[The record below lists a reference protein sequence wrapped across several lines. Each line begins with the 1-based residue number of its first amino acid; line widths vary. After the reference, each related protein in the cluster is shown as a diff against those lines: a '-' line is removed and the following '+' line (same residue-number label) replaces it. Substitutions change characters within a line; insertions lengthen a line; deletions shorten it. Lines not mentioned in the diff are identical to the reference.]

1 MTATNRTSI
10 KQWTSVRVNSLAFA
24 CLFVGITGGWFIR
37 GWQSSVITGSG
48 VAASVSAQSK
58 MAGSTATQASA
69 QMKEMADAQAAPMIE
84 KLKSDPN
91 NPDLLAS
98 IGNLY
103 YDAKQYP
110 IAVDYYGRAL
120 KSKPADAAVRTDMA
134 TAYWYM
140 GSTDKAIAEFDNA
153 LTYEPNKPNT
163 LFNLGLVKWRGKQD
177 RAGAVADWEK
187 LLATNPN
194 YEEKDKVVQ
203 MIADAKKQGD
213 VNP

>member
-1 MTATNRTSI
+1 
-10 KQWTSVRVNSLAFA
+10 
-24 CLFVGITGGWFIR
+24 
-37 GWQSSVITGSG
+37 
-48 VAASVSAQSK
+48 